1 MMSLFLDSNVIIEF
15 AKDNPKA
22 VKLLETLFNGE
33 FRVFINSI
41 VYSEFLHILKGKN
54 RERLLGIEKR

>member
-1 MMSLFLDSNVIIEF
+1 MSLFLDSNVIIEF

-41 VYSEFLHILKGKN
+41 VYSEVFFIFL
-54 RERLLGIEKR
+54 